1 VATVETILLPD
12 VGDFAGVEIIE
23 ILVAPGDRISV
34 EQPMLSLESDK
45 ATMEVPAPRAGV
57 VKELLVKLGDK
68 VSSGRPLLTL
78 ETEGESTASAPA
90 AKPAPAAAAP
100 VTAAAAAPAA
110 APARTGPAET
120 LSVVLPDIGDFT
132 DVPVIEVLVKP
143 GDQIAVDQSLVTLET
158 DKATMEVP
166 SPNAGLVESVAVKVG
181 DKLTQGDLILTLRG
195 EAADTAHAE
204 TPAPQPTPA
213 APAARAPGEPEPR
226 PAPVPARPEDLA
238 LTGSK
243 PHASPGIRRFARE
256 LGVDLRLVTG
266 SGPKAR
272 ILRED
277 VQGYVKGAL
286 AVVASP
292 QAAAAAPGAL
302 PFGLTAAAEV
312 DFAKF
317 GPVEVQELQ
326 RIKKLSG
333 RHLHR
338 CWLSIPHVTQFEDAD
353 ITDLEDFR
361 KAQKDAAE
369 QAGVRLSILP
379 LLLKVAAVALNQMP
393 KVKSSLSTDGES
405 LILKQYTHIGVAVDT
420 PNGLVVPVVRDVDKK
435 SVFEL
440 ARELGDL
447 GKKARD
453 GKLLPTEM
461 QGGCFTISSLG
472 GIGGTHFTPIVNA
485 PEVAIL
491 GVSRA
496 DMKPVW
502 NGSEFRPRL
511 MLPLSLSYDH
521 RVIDG
526 AEGARFTTLLCHL
539 LADIRRLL
547 L

>member
-12 VGDFAGVEIIE
+12 VGDFADVEIIE

-34 EQPMLSLESDK
+34 EQPLLSLESDK

-78 ETEGESTASAPA
+78 ETEGESTAPA

-100 VTAAAAAPAA
+100 VTATAPAP
-110 APARTGPAET
+110 APARAGAAET
-120 LSVVLPDIGDFT
+120 LSVVLPDIGDYT

-143 GDQIAVDQSLVTLET
+143 GDQIAVDQSLLTLET

-166 SPNAGLVESVAVKVG
+166 SPYAGLVESVAVKVG

-195 EAADTAHAE
+195 EAAHSADAGAQ
-204 TPAPQPTPA
+204 APQPTPA

-238 LTGSK
+238 VTGAK

-286 AVVASP
+286 AIGASP
-292 QAAAAAPGAL
+292 LAAAAAPGAGAL

-435 SVFEL
+435 SVFDL

-453 GKLLPTEM
+453 GKLAPTEM